1 MPAIKQK
8 LLFGGAVFVLILSVV
23 AFVFI
28 PAFGGGSAGQAITFG
43 AWDGTPIEYKQDSF
57 FLRQIQSI
65 SEQMKN
71 QGQELNQFN
80 YYQAMQSAFNASV
93 LRLAMLDEL
102 KKAGYSV
109 PASILNKYL
118 VQYYLD
124 ENGKYSAKMYANTPE
139 LTRATRRA
147 TLTEELTAQRYVDDV
162 FGTQDGFFGL
172 KTSTKEVELI
182 KTMLKAEKSFHY
194 AAFDVSS
201 FPDSEVASYGQA
213 NSSLFAQ
220 HSLSLITLAEEG
232 AAKKLHKS
240 LEKAEITFDDAVA
253 KHSTR
258 NGTDAAGKLTKTLRA
273 DVNELF
279 TDAADLDAVL
289 NTAPAA
295 ISPVVKAG
303 SSWAIVRCDALP
315 QDPDFSNP
323 AVINAVRSYMNKKE
337 RGKIEDWFMAKAKAF
352 TEVARTKGL
361 DAACAEAG
369 LAKKTTA
376 PFTVNYGNVEIM
388 SPVPVDGTPE
398 LAAASKD
405 ESFFKA
411 AFSLSQ
417 GAISDPVLLGNSI
430 VVLQLA
436 EETVADSQIME
447 MAPLFYNYYASSWA
461 QKSVSNAFMKSD
473 KLQDDFMKTYL
484 QYFLN

>member
-1 MPAIKQK
+1 
-8 LLFGGAVFVLILSVV
+8 
-23 AFVFI
+23 
-28 PAFGGGSAGQAITFG
+28 
-43 AWDGTPIEYKQDSF
+43 
-57 FLRQIQSI
+57 
-65 SEQMKN
+65 
-71 QGQELNQFN
+71 
-80 YYQAMQSAFNASV
+80 
-93 LRLAMLDEL
+93 
-102 KKAGYSV
+102 
-109 PASILNKYL
+109 
-118 VQYYLD
+118 
-124 ENGKYSAKMYANTPE
+124 
-139 LTRATRRA
+139 
-147 TLTEELTAQRYVDDV
+147 
-162 FGTQDGFFGL
+162 
-172 KTSTKEVELI
+172 
-182 KTMLKAEKSFHY
+182 
-194 AAFDVSS
+194 
-201 FPDSEVASYGQA
+201 
-213 NSSLFAQ
+213 
-220 HSLSLITLAEEG
+220 
-232 AAKKLHKS
+232 
-240 LEKAEITFDDAVA
+240 
-253 KHSTR
+253 
-258 NGTDAAGKLTKTLRA
+258 
-273 DVNELF
+273 
-279 TDAADLDAVL
+279 
-289 NTAPAA
+289 
-295 ISPVVKAG
+295 
-303 SSWAIVRCDALP
+303 
-315 QDPDFSNP
+315 
-323 AVINAVRSYMNKKE
+323 MNKKE